1 MLSSTHKTIMR
12 RIHIIYTLRLFTSTT
27 MLAVI
32 VTAIAAF
39 ELSQVVN
46 MEHIFFNMPHSINL
60 IAHEQ
65 FWFAAFEHTK
75 DTARIA
81 SIALF
86 GAVSYLIYITACIIR
101 NYVPQHSQH
110 A

>member
-1 MLSSTHKTIMR
+1 MSSYTHKTIMR
-12 RIHIIYTLRLFTSTT
+12 RVHIIYMLRLFTSTT

-32 VTAIAAF
+32 VTIIAAF
-39 ELSQVVN
+39 ELSQAVN

-86 GAVSYLIYITACIIR
+86 GAISYLIYVITCIIR
-101 NYVPQHSQH
+101 NYVPQHPQH
-110 A
+110 T